1 MRKGDKI
8 MVLDQFYRKTE
19 PEIKKMLNDWFF
31 ELEYLE
37 RLRVLLRVY
46 EKLSITKI
54 EEQGVS
60 TLWRKVNL
68 QRQKELCQ
76 ENWQYHM

>member
-1 MRKGDKI
+1 
-8 MVLDQFYRKTE
+8 MVLDQFYRK
-19 PEIKKMLNDWFF
+19 PDQEIKKMLNEWFF

-46 EKLSITKI
+46 EKLNVTKI

-60 TLWRKVNL
+60 TLWRKISL
-68 QRQKELCQ
+68 QRQKGLYQ

>member
-1 MRKGDKI
+1 
-8 MVLDQFYRKTE
+8 MVLDQFYRKTDQ
-19 PEIKKMLNDWFF
+19 EIKKMLNDWFF

-46 EKLSITKI
+46 EKLNVTKI

-60 TLWRKVNL
+60 TLWRKINL
-68 QRQKELCQ
+68 ERQKDLYQ

>member
-8 MVLDQFYRKTE
+8 MVLDPFYLKNE
-19 PEIKKMLNDWFF
+19 PEVKKMLNDWFF

-46 EKLSITKI
+46 EKLNITKI

-60 TLWRKVNL
+60 TLWRKINL
-68 QRQKELCQ
+68 QRQKELYQ

>member
-1 MRKGDKI
+1 
-8 MVLDQFYRKTE
+8 MVLDQFYRKTDQ
-19 PEIKKMLNDWFF
+19 EIKKMLNDWFF

-46 EKLSITKI
+46 EKLNVTKI

-60 TLWRKVNL
+60 TLWRKINL
-68 QRQKELCQ
+68 QRQKDLYQ